1 MTCNR
6 LCLHVR
12 SRPLSPTPKS
22 IFSQNFLPVTEE
34 IMVSSYSHMQ
44 SETDR
49 KDATPCQACQ
59 MSGSRKTFPVSAM
72 PKPVILTVLLL
83 QPALPKLPSH

>member
-1 MTCNR
+1 MCNK

-12 SRPLSPTPKS
+12 SRSLSPPSKS
-22 IFSQNFLPVTEE
+22 ILSPNCLPVTEE

-44 SETDR
+44 SKTDR
-49 KDATPCQACQ
+49 RDATPSQACQ

-83 QPALPKLPSH
+83 QPAFPKLPSH